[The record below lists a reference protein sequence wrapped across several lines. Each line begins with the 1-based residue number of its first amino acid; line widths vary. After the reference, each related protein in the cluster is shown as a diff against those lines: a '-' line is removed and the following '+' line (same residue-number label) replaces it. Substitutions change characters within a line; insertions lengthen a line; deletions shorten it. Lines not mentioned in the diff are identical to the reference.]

1 MIGPRS
7 ALFAPF
13 SKLGIIIIDEEQ
25 DGAYKSDTMPKYH
38 AIDVAI
44 RRTAMSGGK
53 VILGSATPSVVTYDR
68 PAGGFTAFTA
78 CLNGRRM
85 DQIWRRLK
93 SLI

>member
-68 PAGGFTAFTA
+68 ACRGLYGLHRLSERAAGWIRYG
-78 CLNGRRM
+78 GG
-85 DQIWRRLK
+85 
-93 SLI
+93 